1 MRREGGGVPVVD
13 ISADPA
19 KVGTELDEICR
30 TTGFFQVT
38 GHGIDDGVAGPAWT
52 MATRFFDLP
61 LEDKLSVA
69 RPTADYPYGYIPLAG
84 ESLSQSMTSPADPAA
99 APDAAAL
106 PDAAA
111 ASPDTAALPDL
122 KEVFNMGPPGRPGR
136 AFADPGEAWSYSPNL
151 WPDALPGLRPAW
163 TAYYDAMRG
172 LGNRLMSLFAWGLG
186 LPPGFFA
193 GKTGHGPNAL
203 RAINYPAP
211 QSQEHAPRPGQL
223 QAGPHTD
230 YGTLTI
236 LRQDA
241 VGGLEVLGPGGA
253 WVGVEPVPGAFVV
266 NLGDLMARWTNDRWR
281 STLHRVT
288 DPPGADLGGTDP
300 PGADLT
306 HHPPAPSWPDRD
318 RTAGR
323 ACRTSRTPTGPRRS
337 PACRPAWPPGSG
349 PATNRSWQART

>member
-1 MRREGGGVPVVD
+1 VNPVPGVSVVD
-13 ISADPA
+13 ISGDPA
-19 KVGTELDEICR
+19 KVGAELDEICR
-30 TTGFFQVT
+30 STGFFQVT
-38 GHGIDDGVAGPAWT
+38 GHGIDDGVADPAWT

-61 LEDKLSVA
+61 LADKLTVA
-69 RPTADYPYGYIPLAG
+69 RPTPDYPYGYIPLAG
-84 ESLSQSMTSPADPAA
+84 ESLSQSMAEADPQTPAGDA
-99 APDAAAL
+99 AP
-106 PDAAA
+106 
-111 ASPDTAALPDL
+111 PDL

-203 RAINYPAP
+203 RAINYPVP
-211 QSQEHAPRPGQL
+211 ESQAHAGQL
-223 QAGPHTD
+223 RAGPHTD

-236 LRQDA
+236 LRQDS
-241 VGGLEVLGPGGA
+241 VGGLEVLDPGGA

-288 DPPGADLGGTDP
+288 DSPGADSPGADP
-300 PGADLT
+300 PGAGQARRQSM
-306 HHPPAPSWPDRD
+306 PYFQNANWSAPVSCLPSCLAPGEKPRYEPVL
-318 RTAGR
+318 AG
-323 ACRTSRTPTGPRRS
+323 PHLIGKFRRS
-337 PACRPAWPPGSG
+337 VGL
-349 PATNRSWQART
+349 

>member
-1 MRREGGGVPVVD
+1 VRREGGGVPVVD

-19 KVGTELDEICR
+19 KVGAKLDEICR

-38 GHGIDDGVAGPAWT
+38 GHGIDDGVAESAWT

-61 LEDKLSVA
+61 IEDKLSVA

-84 ESLSQSMTSPADPAA
+84 ESLSQSMTGPADPAA
-99 APDAAAL
+99 AAATPPEAATSPDAAA
-106 PDAAA
+106 P
-111 ASPDTAALPDL
+111 PDL

-151 WPDALPGLRPAW
+151 WPDALPALRPAW
-163 TAYYDAMRG
+163 TAYYDTMRG

-203 RAINYPAP
+203 RAVNYPVP
-211 QSQEHAPRPGQL
+211 ESQEHAGQL
-223 QAGPHTD
+223 RAGPHTD

-241 VGGLEVLGPGGA
+241 VGGLEVLDPGGS

-288 DPPGADLGGTDP
+288 DPPGADLNGADP
-300 PGADLT
+300 PGAG
-306 HHPPAPSWPDRD
+306 PARRQSMPYFQNANWSAQITCLPTCLAPGERP
-318 RTAGR
+318 RYEPILAG
-323 ACRTSRTPTGPRRS
+323 PHLMDKFRRS
-337 PACRPAWPPGSG
+337 VGL
-349 PATNRSWQART
+349 

>member
-1 MRREGGGVPVVD
+1 MRREGGDVPVVD

-19 KVGTELDEICR
+19 KVGAELDEICR

-38 GHGIDDGVAGPAWT
+38 GHGIDDGVAESAWT

-84 ESLSQSMTSPADPAA
+84 ESLSQSMTGPATPAVPPAA
-99 APDAAAL
+99 AAASLAAAATSPDAAAR
-106 PDAAA
+106 
-111 ASPDTAALPDL
+111 PDL

-136 AFADPGEAWSYSPNL
+136 AFADQGEAWSYSPNL
-151 WPDALPGLRPAW
+151 WPDALPALRPAW
-163 TAYYDAMRG
+163 TAYYDTMRG

-211 QSQEHAPRPGQL
+211 GSQEHAPRPGQL
-223 QAGPHTD
+223 RAGPHTD

-241 VGGLEVLGPGGA
+241 VGGLEVLDAAGA
-253 WVGVEPVPGAFVV
+253 WIGVEPVPGAFVV

-288 DPPGADLGGTDP
+288 DPPAADPPGTDP
-300 PGADLT
+300 PGSE
-306 HHPPAPSWPDRD
+306 PARRQSMPYFQNANWSAPITCLPSCLAPGEKPRYEPVL
-318 RTAGR
+318 AG
-323 ACRTSRTPTGPRRS
+323 PHLMGKFRRS
-337 PACRPAWPPGSG
+337 VGA
-349 PATNRSWQART
+349 

>member
-1 MRREGGGVPVVD
+1 VSWAGAGVPVVD

-19 KVGTELDEICR
+19 KTGAELDEICR

-38 GHGIDDGVAGPAWT
+38 GHGIDDGVAEAAWT

-61 LEDKLSVA
+61 LEDKLAVA
-69 RPTADYPYGYIPLAG
+69 RPTPDYPYGYIPLAG
-84 ESLSQSMTSPADPAA
+84 ESLSRSMADA
-99 APDAAAL
+99 AP
-106 PDAAA
+106 
-111 ASPDTAALPDL
+111 PDL

-136 AFADPGEAWSYSPNL
+136 AFADPGEAWSYSPNR

-211 QSQEHAPRPGQL
+211 EGQEQTPRPGQL
-223 QAGPHTD
+223 RAGPHTD

-236 LRQDA
+236 VRQDA
-241 VGGLEVLGPGGA
+241 VGGLEVLDAAGA
-253 WVGVEPVPGAFVV
+253 WIGVEPVPGALVV

-288 DPPGADLGGTDP
+288 DPPGAEL
-300 PGADLT
+300 PGAGQARRQSMPYFQNANWSARISCL
-306 HHPPAPSWPDRD
+306 PSCLAPGEKPRYGPVL
-318 RTAGR
+318 AG
-323 ACRTSRTPTGPRRS
+323 PHLIGKFRRS
-337 PACRPAWPPGSG
+337 VGA
-349 PATNRSWQART
+349 

>member
-1 MRREGGGVPVVD
+1 MRGGGVPVVD

-19 KVGTELDEICR
+19 KTGAELDEICR

-38 GHGIDDGVAGPAWT
+38 GHGIDDGVAEAAWT
-52 MATRFFDLP
+52 VATRFFDLP
-61 LEDKLSVA
+61 LEDKLAVA
-69 RPTADYPYGYIPLAG
+69 RPTPDYPYGYIPLAG
-84 ESLSQSMTSPADPAA
+84 ESLSQSMASDPAA
-99 APDAAAL
+99 P
-106 PDAAA
+106 
-111 ASPDTAALPDL
+111 PDL
-122 KEVFNMGPPGRPGR
+122 KEVFSMGPPGRPGR
-136 AFADPGEAWSYSPNL
+136 AFADPGEAWSYSPNR

-203 RAINYPAP
+203 RAINYPASL
-211 QSQEHAPRPGQL
+211 SQEHAGQL
-223 QAGPHTD
+223 RAGPHTD

-241 VGGLEVLGPGGA
+241 VGGLEVLDPGGTWA
-253 WVGVEPVPGAFVV
+253 GVEPVPGAFVV

-288 DPPGADLGGTDP
+288 DPPGADP
-300 PGADLT
+300 PGAAQARRQSMPYFQNANWSARITCL
-306 HHPPAPSWPDRD
+306 PSCLAPGEKPRYEPVL
-318 RTAGR
+318 AG
-323 ACRTSRTPTGPRRS
+323 PHLMGKFRRS
-337 PACRPAWPPGSG
+337 VGA
-349 PATNRSWQART
+349 